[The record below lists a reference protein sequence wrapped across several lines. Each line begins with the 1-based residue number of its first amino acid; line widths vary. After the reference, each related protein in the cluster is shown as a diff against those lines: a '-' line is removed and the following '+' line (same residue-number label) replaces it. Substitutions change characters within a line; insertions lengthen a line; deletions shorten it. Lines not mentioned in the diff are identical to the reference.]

1 MSDHQ
6 NPSTGRREI
15 LSQSQHTSQI
25 PQFLTKRHT
34 KNSKGTTKNQAI
46 WESMPTLRQDY
57 EAATRWILM
66 IGHVFE
72 TRNMALSNGS
82 GLAGRLI
89 TIIPAQQKLCFFFN
103 ILPDPDLGRYLVQKW
118 SDMHRVCPSFLDRSN
133 RGDNNEFEKLVVF

>member
-6 NPSTGRREI
+6 NPSSGRREI

-72 TRNMALSNGS
+72 TRNLAFSNGS
-82 GLAGRLI
+82 GLAGI
-89 TIIPAQQKLCFFFN
+89 CQTIIQCQQKLRFLN
-103 ILPDPDLGRYLVQKW
+103 IFMNPGLWRPLVEKW
-118 SDMHRVCPSFLDRSN
+118 SELLWREQNRWPSVVNDYEWVT
-133 RGDNNEFEKLVVF
+133 EFPMWTL